1 MTESGGYSPKDLHFG
16 KDGQTKLI
24 SGITKLSDA
33 VSSTLGPMGNTV
45 LIESPQHTHGIT
57 VTKDGVTVAKSIQ
70 LLDPVENLAV
80 KIMREAADRTASE
93 AGDGTT
99 TAIALTEALVKKGV
113 EVIGPKD
120 NKTEILRELV
130 SITEELILNLKK
142 QAEPVT
148 DKKLLDVA
156 TISSNN
162 DPDVGG
168 IIADTYKAVGEH
180 GIVTVEKSQTSDTT
194 FETTHGIKIDRGY
207 SSHLFVNNHKKDECI
222 LEDVHILVCDGD
234 VNNILSIERVLKPII
249 AENKKLLIVAPC
261 SQNVIN
267 TLAANV
273 MKNNLKLCTISPPN
287 FGYKQHELMNDIA
300 LSVGATYFSEKTGD
314 DLSLINFTDLG
325 KAKKVIVGADQTIIL
340 KDDDHVDQSEIDK
353 RVDELWQAHK
363 GTTKK
368 IDKEFIASRI
378 ASLTGGVGVIR
389 VGGATDLEQKELIDR
404 VDDAVCAVRSALVE
418 GILPGGGLAL
428 MDQGK
433 WCETFGEDIG
443 QHYTK
448 KSTMTALVI
457 LAFALRYPAQK
468 IFENAGYSKDWL
480 TKYFTDHNEGKQKP
494 GHSVDVKTG
503 KTGDMIKMGIID
515 PMKVTKTALQNAVSV
530 AVTILSTNA
539 IVTMARTYES
549 K

>member
-16 KDGQTKLI
+16 KDGQSKLI

-80 KIMREAADRTASE
+80 KIMKEAADRTAAE

-99 TAIALTEALVKKGV
+99 TAI
-113 EVIGPKD
+113 VITQGIVRAGLEKIKPQD
-120 NKTEILRELV
+120 NKTQILRDIVKASEGVIKKLA
-130 SITEELILNLKK
+130 K
-142 QAEPVT
+142 QAQPVSE
-148 DKKLLDVA
+148 KKLMDVA
-156 TISSNN
+156 TISANN
-162 DPDVGG
+162 DPEVGG

-222 LEDVHILVCDGD
+222 LENVHILVCDGD

-249 AENKKLLIVAPC
+249 ADNKKLLIVAPC

-314 DLSLINFTDLG
+314 DLSLINFSDLG

-418 GILPGGGLAL
+418 GILPGGGVAL
-428 MDQGK
+428 YQ
-433 WCETFGEDIG
+433 IG
-443 QHYTK
+443 IEMM
-448 KSTMTALVI
+448 KS
-457 LAFALRYPAQK
+457 QK
-468 IFENAGYSKDWL
+468 IADAILGEAIIQPLKQIFCNAGLPYGKDDV
-480 TKYFTDHNEGKQKP
+480 TIGTN
-494 GHSVDVKTG
+494 VKTG
-503 KTGDMIKMGIID
+503 ETGDMIKMGIID

-530 AVTILSTNA
+530 ANTILSTNA

>member
-16 KDGQTKLI
+16 KDGQSKLI

-80 KIMREAADRTASE
+80 KIMKEAADRTAAE

-99 TAIALTEALVKKGV
+99 TAI
-113 EVIGPKD
+113 VITQGIVRAGLEKIKPQD
-120 NKTEILRELV
+120 NKTQILRDIVKASEGVIKKLA
-130 SITEELILNLKK
+130 K
-142 QAEPVT
+142 QAQPVSE
-148 DKKLLDVA
+148 KKLMDVA
-156 TISSNN
+156 TISANN
-162 DPDVGG
+162 DPEVGG

-222 LEDVHILVCDGD
+222 LENVHILVCDGD
-234 VNNILSIERVLKPII
+234 VNNILSIEKVLKPII
-249 AENKKLLIVAPC
+249 ADNKKLLIVAPC

-314 DLSLINFTDLG
+314 DLSMINFSDLG

-340 KDDDHVDQSEIDK
+340 KDDDHVDQSQIDK
-353 RVDELWQAHK
+353 RVDELWEAHK

-418 GILPGGGLAL
+418 GILPGGGVAL
-428 MDQGK
+428 YQ
-433 WCETFGEDIG
+433 IG
-443 QHYTK
+443 IEMM
-448 KSTMTALVI
+448 KS
-457 LAFALRYPAQK
+457 QK
-468 IFENAGYSKDWL
+468 IADAILGEAIIQPLKQIFCNAGLPYGKDDV
-480 TKYFTDHNEGKQKP
+480 TIGTN
-494 GHSVDVKTG
+494 VKTG
-503 KTGDMIKMGIID
+503 ETGDMIKMGIID

-530 AVTILSTNA
+530 ANTILSTNA
-539 IVTMARTYES
+539 IVTMARTYET

>member
-16 KDGQTKLI
+16 KDGQSKLI

-80 KIMREAADRTASE
+80 QMMKEAADRTAAE

-99 TAIALTEALVKKGV
+99 TAI
-113 EVIGPKD
+113 VITQGIVRAGLEKIKPQD
-120 NKTEILRELV
+120 NKTQILRDIVKASEKVIEKLRTQAQPV
-130 SITEELILNLKK
+130 SE
-142 QAEPVT
+142 
-148 DKKLLDVA
+148 KKLLDVA

-162 DPDVGG
+162 DPEVGV
-168 IIADTYKAVGEH
+168 IIADTYKAVGKN
-180 GIVTVEKSQTSDTT
+180 GIVTVEKSQTSDTS

-207 SSHLFVNNHKKDECI
+207 SSHLFVNNQKKDECI
-222 LEDVHILVCDGD
+222 LEDVHILVADAD
-234 VNNILSIERVLKPII
+234 INNILSIERVLKPII

-273 MKNNLKLCTISPPN
+273 MKNNLKLCTIIPPN

-353 RVDELWQAHK
+353 RVDELWEAHK
-363 GTTKK
+363 GTAKK
-368 IDKEFIASRI
+368 LDKEFIASRI

-389 VGGATDLEQKELIDR
+389 VGGTTDLEQKELIDR

-418 GILPGGGLAL
+418 GILPGGGVAL
-428 MDQGK
+428 YK
-433 WCETFGEDIG
+433 IG
-443 QHYTK
+443 IEMM
-448 KSTMTALVI
+448 KS
-457 LAFALRYPAQK
+457 QK
-468 IFENAGYSKDWL
+468 IADAILGEAIIQPLEQIFCNAGLPYGKDDV
-480 TKYFTDHNEGKQKP
+480 TIGTN
-494 GHSVDVKTG
+494 VKTG
-503 KTGDMIKMGIID
+503 ETGDMIKMGIID

-530 AVTILSTNA
+530 ANTILSTNA

-549 K
+549 KN

>member
-16 KDGQTKLI
+16 KDGQSKLI

-80 KIMREAADRTASE
+80 KIMKEAADRTAAE

-99 TAIALTEALVKKGV
+99 TAI
-113 EVIGPKD
+113 VITQGIVRAGLEKIKPQD
-120 NKTEILRELV
+120 NKTQILRDIVKASEGVIKKLA
-130 SITEELILNLKK
+130 K
-142 QAEPVT
+142 QAQPVSE
-148 DKKLLDVA
+148 KKLMDVA
-156 TISSNN
+156 TISANN
-162 DPDVGG
+162 DPEVGG

-222 LEDVHILVCDGD
+222 LENVHILVCDGD

-249 AENKKLLIVAPC
+249 ADNKKLLIVAPC

-314 DLSLINFTDLG
+314 DLSLINFSDLG

-353 RVDELWQAHK
+353 RVNELWQAHK

-418 GILPGGGLAL
+418 GILPGGGVAL
-428 MDQGK
+428 YQ
-433 WCETFGEDIG
+433 IG
-443 QHYTK
+443 IEMM
-448 KSTMTALVI
+448 KS
-457 LAFALRYPAQK
+457 QK
-468 IFENAGYSKDWL
+468 IADAILGEAIIQPLKQIFCNAGLPYGKDDV
-480 TKYFTDHNEGKQKP
+480 TIGTN
-494 GHSVDVKTG
+494 VKTG
-503 KTGDMIKMGIID
+503 ETGDMIKMGIID

-530 AVTILSTNA
+530 ANTILSTNA

>member
-1 MTESGGYSPKDLHFG
+1 MNESGGYSPKDLHFG

-24 SGITKLSDA
+24 SGITKLCDA

-80 KIMREAADRTASE
+80 QIMREAADRTAAE

-99 TAIALTEALVKKGV
+99 TAI
-113 EVIGPKD
+113 VITQGIVRAGLEKIKPQD
-120 NKTEILRELV
+120 NKTEILRDIVKASEKVIERL
-130 SITEELILNLKK
+130 SK
-142 QAEPVT
+142 QAQPVS

-162 DPDVGG
+162 DPMVGA

-207 SSHLFVNNHKKDECI
+207 SSHLFVNNQKKDECI
-222 LEDVHILVCDGD
+222 LEDVHILVCDGEI
-234 VNNILSIERVLKPII
+234 NNILSIERVLKPII

-273 MKNNLKLCTISPPN
+273 MKNNLKLCTIIPPN

-340 KDDDHVDQSEIDK
+340 KDENHVDQSEIDK
-353 RVDELWQAHK
+353 RVDELWEAHK
-363 GTTKK
+363 GASKK
-368 IDKEFIASRI
+368 VDKEFIASRI

-389 VGGATDLEQKELIDR
+389 VGGTTDLEQKELIDR

-418 GILPGGGLAL
+418 GILPGGGVAL
-428 MDQGK
+428 YQ
-433 WCETFGEDIG
+433 IG
-443 QHYTK
+443 IEMM
-448 KSTMTALVI
+448 KS
-457 LAFALRYPAQK
+457 QK
-468 IFENAGYSKDWL
+468 IADAILGEAIIQPLEQIFCNAGLPYGKDDV
-480 TKYFTDHNEGKQKP
+480 TIGTN
-494 GHSVDVKTG
+494 VKTG
-503 KTGDMIKMGIID
+503 ETGDMIKMGIID
-515 PMKVTKTALQNAVSV
+515 PMKVTKTALQNAVAV
-530 AVTILSTNA
+530 ANTILSTNA
-539 IVTMARTYES
+539 IVTMDRTYES
-549 K
+549 KN